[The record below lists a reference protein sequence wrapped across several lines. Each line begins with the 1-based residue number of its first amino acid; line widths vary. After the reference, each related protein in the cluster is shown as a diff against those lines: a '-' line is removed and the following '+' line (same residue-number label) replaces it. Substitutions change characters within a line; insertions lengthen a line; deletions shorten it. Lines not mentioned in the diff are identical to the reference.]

1 MSNLDYSVDNYRS
14 FIDHVEKNKIAEG
27 SKLANWKSVLNVLS
41 VLTAEEAQDITKFEI
56 PELLDLFKTRKTEQ
70 SGKEPSSG
78 SLGTYKSRLN
88 KGISEFKK
96 YVQHASK
103 VQTRDMVKKTDTANN
118 EETNRKEKASVTQ
131 DKVET
136 YTLPFPLRAGVMV
149 KISELP
155 TNLTAEEA
163 ERIASM
169 VKALVNEK

>member
-1 MSNLDYSVDNYRS
+1 MSNLDYSVDNYRN
-14 FIDHVEKNKIAEG
+14 FIDHVEENKIAEG

-41 VLTAEEAQDITKFEI
+41 VLTAEEEKDITKFEI
-56 PELLDLFKTRKTEQ
+56 QELLDIFKARKIE
-70 SGKEPSSG
+70 SGKEPSAG

-88 KGISEFKK
+88 KGLSEFKK
-96 YVQHASK
+96 YVENASK
-103 VQTRDMVKKTDTANN
+103 AQNNDMVKKT
-118 EETNRKEKASVTQ
+118 ETNREDKANVIEN
-131 DKVET
+131 KIET

-149 KISELP
+149 KISDLP

>member
-1 MSNLDYSVDNYRS
+1 MSNLDYSVDNYKN

-41 VLTAEEAQDITKFEI
+41 VLTAEEAKDITKFEI
-56 PELLDLFKTRKTEQ
+56 QELLEMFKARKTE
-70 SGKEPSSG
+70 SGKEPSAG

-88 KGISEFKK
+88 RGISEFKK
-96 YVQHASK
+96 YVKNASK
-103 VQTRDMVKKTDTANN
+103 SQTNDMVEKT
-118 EETNRKEKASVTQ
+118 ETNHEDKASVMQ

-149 KISELP
+149 KISDLP

>member
-1 MSNLDYSVDNYRS
+1 MTDRNAPKYA
-14 FIDHVEKNKIAEG
+14 DHVEKNKIAEG

-103 VQTRDMVKKTDTANN
+103 VQVKKTDTANN